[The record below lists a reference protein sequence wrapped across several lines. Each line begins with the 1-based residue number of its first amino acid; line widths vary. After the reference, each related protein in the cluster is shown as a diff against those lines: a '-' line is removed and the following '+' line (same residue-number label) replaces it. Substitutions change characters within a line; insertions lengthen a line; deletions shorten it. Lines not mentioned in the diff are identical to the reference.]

1 MKQSTRL
8 VKSVIGIDLGDR
20 YSYLHELDIETGETL
35 GQTRISTTPAG
46 FQEHFEGLDSA
57 RVALEVGSH
66 SPWSSHLLKGL
77 GHEVIVANPRTLA
90 LIHKST
96 RKRDE
101 LDAEKLARL
110 ARLDPQL
117 MSPICHRSMQAQA
130 DRAKLKAREA
140 LVKARTSLINHVRG
154 LVKAF
159 GVKLPSCASKTFH
172 KRVLEHLPENI
183 KPAVRP
189 ILESLKVI
197 SRQIYEADKA
207 LEKLAKE
214 SYPETMLLRQV
225 VGVGPLLSLAFILT
239 LEDSKKFRKSRDV
252 GAYLG
257 LIPKQHQSGDRDPG
271 LGISKQ
277 GDKMLRGLLV
287 QSAQYK
293 LGSFGPD
300 CDLKRFGLKIA
311 ESGGRHGKKRAVIAV
326 ARKLAVLL
334 HRLWSTGEVYDPF
347 YNTEKKVATG
357 GHIALEA

>member
-1 MKQSTRL
+1 MEQPTRL
-8 VKSVIGIDLGDR
+8 VRSVVGIDLGDR
-20 YSYLHELDIETGETL
+20 YSYLHELDMETGETL
-35 GQTRISTTPAG
+35 SRQRILTTPEG
-46 FQEHFEGLDSA
+46 FRKHFEPLSHA

-66 SPWSSHLLKGL
+66 SPWSSHLLQDL

-90 LIHKST
+90 LIHSSV

-117 MSPICHRSMQAQA
+117 MSPIRHRSMSVQT
-130 DRAKLKAREA
+130 DRARLKAREA
-140 LVKARTSLINHVRG
+140 LVKARTGLINHVRQ

-159 GVKLPSCASKTFH
+159 GIKLPTCSSKCFH
-172 KRVLEHLPENI
+172 KRVSEHLPESL
-183 KPAVRP
+183 KAAVQP
-189 ILESLKVI
+189 ILESLGVI
-197 SRQIYEADKA
+197 SRQIYETDKA
-207 LEKLAKE
+207 LEKLTKE
-214 SYPETMLLRQV
+214 RYPETLRLRQV
-225 VGVGPLLSLAFILT
+225 AGVGPLLSLAFVLT
-239 LEDSKKFRKSRDV
+239 LEDPKKFEKSRDV

-257 LIPKQHQSGDRDPG
+257 LIPKRHQSGGSDPG

-277 GDKMLRGLLV
+277 GDKMLRSLLV
-287 QSAQYK
+287 QGAQYK

-311 ESGGRHGKKRAVIAV
+311 GAGGRHGKKRAIIAV

-334 HRLWSTGEVYDPF
+334 HRLWSTGEVYEPF
-347 YNTEKKVATG
+347 YNSKQKNISD